1 MVRAAVFVALIAS
14 VFAAPRADYRV
25 EMEKIAQEINNLKT
39 TWTAG
44 VSKRFDYPGVTED
57 DVRALCGVLEGGPS
71 LPVKNIT
78 PLRDLPDTF
87 DARTQWPNCPTISD
101 IHDQGACS
109 NCWVSRSTCTLLQ
122 IHVAWLH
129 LK

>member
-1 MVRAAVFVALIAS
+1 MFRAAVFVALIAS

-57 DVRALCGVLEGGPS
+57 DIRALCGVLEGGPS
-71 LPVKNIT
+71 LPVKDIT
-78 PLRDLPDTF
+78 PLKDLPDTF
-87 DARTQWPNCPTISD
+87 DARTQWPRTVRLSLTFMIK
-101 IHDQGACS
+101 
-109 NCWVSRSTCTLLQ
+109 VL
-122 IHVAWLH
+122 VATAG
-129 LK
+129 